1 MTLLASGIMVEQ
13 ALKAA
18 DQLEAQGV
26 SVQVIDLFRIKPIHE
41 DIPALLSGRPVLTVE
56 NHNRIGGLGSS
67 ICELMAM
74 DLTTPV
80 HRIGIEESFGQVGQQ
95 AYLMDVYGLTAEHI
109 VKQAQLMLQQ

>member
-1 MTLLASGIMVEQ
+1 
-13 ALKAA
+13 
-18 DQLEAQGV
+18 
-26 SVQVIDLFRIKPIHE
+26 
-41 DIPALLSGRPVLTVE
+41 
-56 NHNRIGGLGSS
+56 
-67 ICELMAM
+67 MAT